1 MHATIR
7 RWNAAA
13 PLIAE
18 IERRT
23 QEVENIVSSTPGF
36 VAYHAVKSGDTLI
49 SMTVCQD
56 KNGTDEVNRRAAQ
69 WVVTAGVVIDAERGG
84 DCGAG
89 QRGDLATAMAGRIE
103 RRTEDQVDRQSR
115 FAHQPS
121 QRVEDRHIADVR
133 RRLRRPAGRV

>member
-56 KNGTDEVNRRAAQ
+56 KNGADEVNRRAAK
-69 WVVTAGVVIDAERGG
+69 WVRDN
-84 DCGAG
+84 
-89 QRGDLATAMAGRIE
+89 
-103 RRTEDQVDRQSR
+103 
-115 FAHQPS
+115 FP
-121 QRVEDRHIADVR
+121 ADVAVGLTPEITEGEEFLSFQAPQ
-133 RRLRRPAGRV
+133 RLGNTTSRTFDTVDKNPTNEATF

>member
-56 KNGTDEVNRRAAQ
+56 KNGADEVTRRAAK
-69 WVVTAGVVIDAERGG
+69 WVRDN
-84 DCGAG
+84 
-89 QRGDLATAMAGRIE
+89 
-103 RRTEDQVDRQSR
+103 
-115 FAHQPS
+115 FP
-121 QRVEDRHIADVR
+121 ADVAVGLTPEITEGEEFLSFQAPQ
-133 RRLRRPAGRV
+133 RLGNTTSRTFDTVDKNPTNEATF

>member
-69 WVVTAGVVIDAERGG
+69 WVRDNFPADIATSLKPEVTEGEEFLSFHAP
-84 DCGAG
+84 
-89 QRGDLATAMAGRIE
+89 QRLGNATS
-103 RRTEDQVDRQSR
+103 RTFDTVDKNPTNEAT
-115 FAHQPS
+115 F
-121 QRVEDRHIADVR
+121 
-133 RRLRRPAGRV
+133 

>member
-23 QEVENIVSSTPGF
+23 QEVENIISSTPGF

-49 SMTVCQD
+49 SLTVCQD
-56 KNGTDEVNRRAAQ
+56 QKGADEVNRRAAQ
-69 WVVTAGVVIDAERGG
+69 WVRDNFPADIAVGLKPDVTEGDEFLTFQTPQRLGNTTSRTFDKIDKNPTNE
-84 DCGAG
+84 
-89 QRGDLATAMAGRIE
+89 AT
-103 RRTEDQVDRQSR
+103 
-115 FAHQPS
+115 F
-121 QRVEDRHIADVR
+121 
-133 RRLRRPAGRV
+133 

>member
-23 QEVENIVSSTPGF
+23 QEVENIISSTPGF

-49 SMTVCQD
+49 TLTVCQD
-56 KNGTDEVNRRAAQ
+56 QKGADEVNRRAAQ
-69 WVVTAGVVIDAERGG
+69 WVRDNFSADIAARLKPEVTEGEEFLTFQTPQRLGNTTSRTFDKIDKNPTNE
-84 DCGAG
+84 
-89 QRGDLATAMAGRIE
+89 AT
-103 RRTEDQVDRQSR
+103 
-115 FAHQPS
+115 F
-121 QRVEDRHIADVR
+121 
-133 RRLRRPAGRV
+133 